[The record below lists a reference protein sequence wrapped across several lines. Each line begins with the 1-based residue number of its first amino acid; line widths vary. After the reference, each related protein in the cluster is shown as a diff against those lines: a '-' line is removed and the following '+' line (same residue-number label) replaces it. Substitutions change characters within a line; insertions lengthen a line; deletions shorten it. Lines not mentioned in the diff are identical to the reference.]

1 MSGEYVEAR
10 FDVFNDGTTVA
21 IQTDVEDFD
30 IIVEGLLKAR
40 AAYELIGDWKKADEL
55 AEIIDELNA

>member
-30 IIVEGLLKAR
+30 IIIEGLLKAR

-55 AEIIDELNA
+55 VEIIDELNA